1 MSVAKIFKILII
13 IVACVIVGALVL
25 NVLLPNTTTSVV
37 NAVEGQIFNA
47 TGMTFD
53 LNGDGTTGKQAAT
66 SARTGG
72 EIKSAG
78 DKVQNTTKTQE
89 QSGKVNGFK

>member
-25 NVLLPNTTTSVV
+25 NVLLPNTTTSLV

-47 TGMTFD
+47 TGMSFD
-53 LNGDGTTGKQAAT
+53 LNGDGTNGNTSAAN
-66 SARTGG
+66 ARTGQD
-72 EIKSAG
+72 IKSAG
-78 DKVQNTTKTQE
+78 DKVKNTTKTQE

>member
-25 NVLLPNTTTSVV
+25 NVLLPNTTTSIV

-53 LNGDGTTGKQAAT
+53 LNGDGTTGKNAAN

-78 DKVQNTTKTQE
+78 DKVKNTTKTQE